1 MLGLFGILGYME
13 QKRVEGQP
21 DAGDAQYE
29 AFAKGK
35 RQLAADIGERVL
47 DVAHERKK
55 SKELDIES
63 AQHHIEAYQQK
74 IEALRSDVDAKK
86 RSLITKILNYKQLKE
101 LRMELIR
108 TETIVQ
114 KREEE
119 QKWRTE
125 MIGYYDRIIEEEEQM
140 GKLMEEAYAD
150 NELFD
155 EAKRVELI
163 EEEKGRS
170 VMERAKKHNVFFMSD
185 IVTAEWKPS
194 PNNFAIDTKQLDFE
208 DQLHIVL
215 GLNPTIAVST
225 LSPDSKNRTF
235 GNGAWGV
242 LLSGGRITGGETND
256 AGTRATGLRS
266 RAFHSKDS
274 ETIEG
279 IDEAIEG
286 RYEGKIKNSSYN
298 ELAVER
304 PEVAGVYFKLEA
316 NDLPEDMQV
325 GKDITLPRQF
335 GDAWWGQVG
344 KIMDTGAPM
353 FVIERAANTVHMV
366 YDIDMQ
372 NRSFKITPAY
382 DPENVANMPGVYKQ
396 HLDDEHRRVSV
407 TKVFDKTSHLL
418 TQEEREQHER
428 EKDRGNSDNII
439 NVY

>member
-1 MLGLFGILGYME
+1 MTEGLQNKE
-13 QKRVEGQP
+13 QKPTAGQSSEET
-21 DAGDAQYE
+21 DRYAQ
-29 AFAKGK
+29 FADGRRKF
-35 RQLAADIGERVL
+35 AADIGERVL
-47 DVAHERKK
+47 DVAHEGKE
-55 SKELDIES
+55 SKDRDIES

-86 RSLITKILNYKQLKE
+86 RNLITKVLNHKQLKE
-101 LRMELIR
+101 LRKELIR

-140 GKLMEEAYAD
+140 GALMEEAYAD

-155 EAKRVELI
+155 EAKRMELI

-170 VMERAKKHNVFFMSD
+170 VMERAKKHNVFFVSD

-194 PNNFAIDTKQLDFE
+194 ANNLAIDTKQLDFE

-242 LLSGGRITGGETND
+242 LLSGGRITGGEPSD

-274 ETIEG
+274 VTIEG

-286 RYEGKIKNSSYN
+286 RYEGKVKNSSYN
-298 ELAVER
+298 ELAVEK

-316 NDLPEDMQV
+316 EYLPEDMQT
-325 GKDITLPRQF
+325 GKDITLPKQF
-335 GDAWWGQVG
+335 GNAWWEQVG

-353 FVIERAANTVHMV
+353 FVIERDTNTVHMV

-372 NRSFKITPAY
+372 KRSFKITPAY
-382 DPENVANMPGVYKQ
+382 EPNNVANMPGIYRQ
-396 HLDDEHRRVSV
+396 HLDDEHKRVSV
-407 TKVFDKTSHLL
+407 TKVFDKTVHLL
-418 TQEEREQHER
+418 SAGEREVYEQ
-428 EKDRGNSDNII
+428 EKDKGNSDNII